1 MYDRLPSSVV
11 PTMREKLDF
20 LIPFHGKSDAYDFQ
34 PCSGRKALR
43 PYKKLCLTMVFKKLL
58 LKALFKVFQGV
69 AIAIALLVFTTA
81 LTGCQGR
88 PSASNMPPEVINLTL
103 WQGVNPPLNRDVL
116 QTLVD
121 KFNQTH
127 PKIQVES
134 LYVGQSDQQ
143 MPKILAAIVGNVP
156 PDILWGAPMLTGQL
170 IDLGGIV
177 PLGEFLQRSSQRQD
191 LDPALL
197 DSMTYQNKIW
207 SIPFGTNNVGLFY
220 RPSLFAAAGI
230 KDLPKTWTEL
240 RATAKKLTQGNQKG
254 ILLPLG
260 KGEWTV
266 FTWLPFM
273 WSGGGDLTKG
283 NQATAKDVQVDNPG
297 AIAALEFW
305 QDLIKDGSAT
315 LSAPERGFELDGFLA
330 GKVAMQLT
338 GPWTLGQLQGTK
350 TDFGVMPIPTGQRA
364 ATSTGGE
371 NLFIMKTTPEREAA
385 AWQFAEYVLSAE
397 FQTAWA
403 LGTGYLPVNLKSRQ
417 NPRYQEFI
425 TQQPAVKVF
434 LDQAAYGR
442 SRPIFS
448 GYSRISDSLGRAI
461 ESVLLGKSTPT
472 AALKEAQKR
481 LDLIFD

>member
-1 MYDRLPSSVV
+1 M
-11 PTMREKLDF
+11 
-20 LIPFHGKSDAYDFQ
+20 
-34 PCSGRKALR
+34 
-43 PYKKLCLTMVFKKLL
+43 MV
-58 LKALFKVFQGV
+58 LKALFKMYQGV
-69 AIAIALLVFTTA
+69 AIAIVAVVATIALIVFTSI
-81 LTGCQGR
+81 LTSCQSR
-88 PSASNMPPEVINLTL
+88 PLASTMPKEVIHLTL
-103 WQGVNPPLNRDVL
+103 WQGVNPPPNRDVL

-121 KFNQTH
+121 KFNQAH

-143 MPKILAAIVGNVP
+143 PPKILAAIVGNVP
-156 PDILWGAPMLTGQL
+156 PDLLWGAPMLTGQL
-170 IDLGGIV
+170 VDLGGIV
-177 PLGEFLQRSSQRQD
+177 PLGEFLERSPQGQD

-197 DSMTYQNKIW
+197 ESMTYQNKIW

-220 RPSLFAAAGI
+220 RPSLLAAAGI
-230 KDLPKTWTEL
+230 KDLPKTWSEL
-240 RATAKKLTQGNQKG
+240 RITAQKLTQGEQKG

-273 WSGGGDLTKG
+273 WSGGGDLTRG
-283 NQATAKDVQVDNPG
+283 NQATAKDVQVDNLG

-315 LSAPERGFELDGFLA
+315 LSAPERGFELDSFLA

-338 GPWTLGQLQGTK
+338 GPWTLGQLRGTK
-350 TDFGVMPIPTGQRA
+350 IDFGVMPIPTGQRA

-371 NLFIMKTTPEREAA
+371 NLFIMKTTPERQEA
-385 AWQFAEYVLSAE
+385 AWQFAEYVLSEE

-403 LGTGYLPVNLKSRQ
+403 LGTGYLPVNLKARQ
-417 NPRYQEFI
+417 NPRYQEFVS
-425 TQQPAVKVF
+425 QQPAVKVF
-434 LDQAAYGR
+434 LDQAASGR

-461 ESVLLGKSTPT
+461 EAVLLGKSTPT
-472 AALKEAQKR
+472 AALKEAQQR
-481 LDLIFD
+481 LDMIFD